1 MGRKVLA
8 RSFLLLLDGFILR
21 RGRPLVHLRG
31 LNDASQLANALT
43 GLSESLEQSR
53 QRGPL

>member
-8 RSFLLLLDGFILR
+8 RSFLLLLDGFLLR